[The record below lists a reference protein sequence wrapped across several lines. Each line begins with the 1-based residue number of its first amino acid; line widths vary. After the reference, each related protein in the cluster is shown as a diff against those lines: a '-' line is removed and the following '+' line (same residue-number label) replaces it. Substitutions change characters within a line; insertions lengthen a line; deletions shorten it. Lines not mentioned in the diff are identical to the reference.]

1 MQKSTCFAVLISL
14 DDILACHFPFV
25 SLAKLCQQLHMCFY
39 LVVVCSSIIGWVSFD
54 SLSGLAALCSA
65 ISSVQYCWYL
75 CIWVNLYVNTC
86 DGLFG
91 SGFDG
96 IADFSVVLVRACS
109 ELQAL

>member
-14 DDILACHFPFV
+14 DDILAFHFQFV
-25 SLAKLCQQLHMCFY
+25 SLAMLYQQLHMCFY

-54 SLSGLAALCSA
+54 SLSGLVALCSA

-75 CIWVNLYVNTC
+75 CIWVNTYVNTC

-96 IADFSVVLVRACS
+96 IADFSVVLVRAFS